1 MMLES
6 YLGDYMGRGLFR
18 KETYLPN
25 LVTGSVT
32 VLMVRNNRRKKKWLR
47 DIEGHQRLTD
57 STQ

>member
-6 YLGDYMGRGLFR
+6 YLGDCMGPGLFR

-32 VLMVRNNRRKKKWLR
+32 GLIVRNNRRKKKWLR
-47 DIEGHQRLTD
+47 DIEGRQR
-57 STQ
+57 